1 MSDIRRVGILFSGGP
16 APGANAVIAAAAI
29 SFMEDGREV
38 IGFLQ
43 GYAHLETYEVDH
55 RPMVEGRHYRV
66 LRDAEVRNMRN
77 ERGVRIGTARANP
90 GAPIKGPADLDDPTR
105 TQKLRA
111 VYQAL
116 LSLGVDA
123 LISIGGDDTLKT
135 ANLLFE
141 FQNRLP
147 AGSPRVRVI
156 HLPKTIDND
165 YRGIDFTFG
174 FFTAVDVMAK
184 EVQNLRADA
193 HSTGSYFIVET
204 MGRKAGW
211 LAYGVAIAGEADLC
225 IAVEDAEPMCTIE
238 QGDTKCLDAV
248 ALADRIVDA
257 ILLRET
263 HNEFGGAIVLAEGLA
278 ELLPDATLAGIGRDQ
293 HGHISLGKMDL
304 GKMVAEVVAQRYKA
318 RTGRSK
324 KVNGVQLGY
333 ESRCAPPHAFDV
345 MLGSQLGIGAFR
357 GLVERN
363 LDGHMV
369 STRGQLDLCWVP
381 FSDLINPETLKTEV
395 RLIDTSSDF
404 SRLAR
409 ILERRTSGPLGVNGD
424 PNTER

>member
-1 MSDIRRVGILFSGGP
+1 
-16 APGANAVIAAAAI
+16 
-29 SFMEDGREV
+29 MEDGREV
-38 IGFLQ
+38 LGFLH
-43 GYAHLETYEVDH
+43 GYANLETYDAAR
-55 RPMVEGRHYRV
+55 RPMVEGRDFRV
-66 LRDAEVRNMRN
+66 LHDAEVRNMRN

-90 GAPIKGPADLDDPTR
+90 GSLIKKPADLDDPTR
-105 TQKLRA
+105 TIKLRA
-111 VYQAL
+111 VYDAL
-116 LSLGVDA
+116 LSLRVDA

-135 ANLLFE
+135 ANFLFE
-141 FQNRLP
+141 FQKRLP
-147 AGSPRVRVI
+147 AGSPRVRII

-193 HSTGSYFIVET
+193 QSNGSYFIVET

-225 IAVEDAEPMCTIE
+225 VAVEDAGPFCTIV
-238 QGDTKCLDAV
+238 QGDATCLDVV

-263 HNEFGGAIVLAEGLA
+263 HNEFSGAIVLAEGLA

-304 GKMVAEVVAQRYKA
+304 GKMVAEVVSQRYKV

-345 MLGSQLGIGAFR
+345 MLGSQLGIGAYR
-357 GLVERN
+357 GLVEQN

-381 FSDLINPETLKTEV
+381 FSELINPETLKTEV
-395 RLIDTSSDF
+395 RLIDTNSDF

-409 ILERRTSGPLGVNGD
+409 ILERRTSGPLAVNPG
-424 PNTER
+424 PSTKA